1 MPLIHA
7 YHPFFLPPPFWKE
20 IIVFLRGSILFAE
33 KGSIVFYD
41 LQKNTPIQ
49 GKYSTESIGRAEI
62 FKEYE
67 SGLKYI
73 ETLQVTPGTADRR
86 GKFGSSK

>member
-1 MPLIHA
+1 MQ
-7 YHPFFLPPPFWKE
+7 K
-20 IIVFLRGSILFAE
+20 RGQLYFTI
-33 KGSIVFYD
+33 YR
-41 LQKNTPIQ
+41 KNTPIQ

>member
-1 MPLIHA
+1 EGDYSLSKGVNFICR
-7 YHPFFLPPPFWKE
+7 KGVNC
-20 IIVFLRGSILFAE
+20 ILRSTE
-33 KGSIVFYD
+33 
-41 LQKNTPIQ
+41 KNTPIQ